1 MKLTTDIFLITFPDD
16 YQWLPFLF
24 RSIARHVM
32 GFDRLVVVV
41 EEGDEPPLALLQ
53 NSGVRAWEI
62 ERCRRYRGTS
72 YPGYTG
78 QAIEKLRA
86 WHYTDAER
94 VMFIDSDCVF
104 TRPLDLQTD
113 PHINLAKP
121 IVWWRQWNEAGPA
134 LCWKESTDQ
143 ILGFSSYGETMC
155 RHPFVFP
162 GWMLHLL
169 WERIGGEERLFRFPR
184 VSDFN
189 LMGNFAFS
197 LEDQVGYSED
207 MFTLNHWPPPPPA
220 ATEADHARLG
230 EAIAV
235 EVPGACVRQFWSRK
249 GVTVE
254 VEEEMRKMELMP

>member
-1 MKLTTDIFLITFPDD
+1 MKLTTDILLVTFPDD

-24 RSIARHVM
+24 RSIAHHVT

-121 IVWWRQWNEAGPA
+121 IVWWRPWEEAGPA
-134 LCWKESTDQ
+134 QCWRETTNTLLGYETD
-143 ILGFSSYGETMC
+143 SETMC

-162 GWMLHLL
+162 GWMLHRL
-169 WERIGGEERLFRFPR
+169 WEEIGGEERLRHFTRL
-184 VSDFN
+184 SDFN
-189 LMGNFAFS
+189 LMGNFANW
-197 LEDQVGYSED
+197 
-207 MFTLNHWPPPPPA
+207 LNDHVDCVTMSRWPSPPDA
-220 ATEADHARLG
+220 ATNADHARLG
-230 EAIAV
+230 EAINV
-235 EVPGACVRQFWSRK
+235 EVPGACVRQFWSRS
-249 GVTVE
+249 GVTAAVE
-254 VEEEMRKMELMP
+254 QEMGKLGLL